1 MWVSAIR
8 LEIVPQAEAGP
19 MAKGSRGKKG
29 SGATIAMS
37 ATLKSKTDA
46 KPAKLSF
53 FDAEADYKEERY
65 ANGHPLVGVKDMWKI
80 STDHEHQS
88 AIWLLDKPVQV
99 KDGAELVV
107 DLGNLAVA
115 SARVSVS
122 PFSSDDPLKAGAGD
136 ALQKVLKTKT
146 AATPADRD
154 LVNRTWLLSAQPD
167 ANAVAAIRKIVP
179 DIRACRYGR
188 AYTMVSVARDPIVTR
203 VLPRGNWQDE
213 SGEPLQPAVPH
224 FLPQIP
230 DPDGRR
236 LTRLDL
242 ARWLVSP
249 ENPLTA
255 RAVINRLW
263 KQFFGT
269 GISAVVDDLGI
280 QGEWPVHPEL
290 LDWLACEF
298 QNPQFKTFDSR
309 SRTKDSPH
317 AWDVKHIVKLMVMS
331 STYREE
337 SSQRPELKDIDP
349 NNRLLA
355 CQTPRRLEAEFVR
368 DNALTIAG
376 LLNDELGG
384 PSAFP
389 YQPAGYYANLQF
401 PDRDYHANTDE
412 RQYRRGVY
420 AHSQRTF
427 LQPML
432 ANFDAPAREECI
444 AARNVS
450 NTPQQALTLLNDP
463 TFVEASRMFA
473 ARLLAMP
480 NGSDADRLERAF
492 EIALTRPIKD
502 KEKQSLLTFLAA
514 QREYYGKNSE
524 DATKLLRVG
533 NASEPKTAS
542 ANELAAWTQ
551 VCRVV
556 LNLQETITKY

>member
-1 MWVSAIR
+1 
-8 LEIVPQAEAGP
+8 
-19 MAKGSRGKKG
+19 
-29 SGATIAMS
+29 
-37 ATLKSKTDA
+37 
-46 KPAKLSF
+46 
-53 FDAEADYKEERY
+53 
-65 ANGHPLVGVKDMWKI
+65 
-80 STDHEHQS
+80 
-88 AIWLLDKPVQV
+88 
-99 KDGAELVV
+99 
-107 DLGNLAVA
+107 
-115 SARVSVS
+115 
-122 PFSSDDPLKAGAGD
+122 
-136 ALQKVLKTKT
+136 
-146 AATPADRD
+146 
-154 LVNRTWLLSAQPD
+154 
-167 ANAVAAIRKIVP
+167 
-179 DIRACRYGR
+179 
-188 AYTMVSVARDPIVTR
+188 
-203 VLPRGNWQDE
+203 
-213 SGEPLQPAVPH
+213 
-224 FLPQIP
+224 
-230 DPDGRR
+230 
-236 LTRLDL
+236 
-242 ARWLVSP
+242 
-249 ENPLTA
+249 
-255 RAVINRLW
+255 
-263 KQFFGT
+263 
-269 GISAVVDDLGI
+269 
-280 QGEWPVHPEL
+280 
-290 LDWLACEF
+290 
-298 QNPQFKTFDSR
+298 
-309 SRTKDSPH
+309 
-317 AWDVKHIVKLMVMS
+317 VKHIVKLMVMS

-480 NGSDADRLERAF
+480 NGSDEDRLERAF

-524 DATKLLRVG
+524 DATKLLRIG

-542 ANELAAWTQ
+542 ADELAAWTQ